1 MPFFA
6 LPISLYI
13 MFVIANA
20 GPLLLSSNIPG
31 FIILALSRKM
41 TVSSGACHPPP
52 PNILLGQLPNVFNI
66 LEISLIDNYIYIF

>member
-52 PNILLGQLPNVFNI
+52 NILLGQLPNVFNI
-66 LEISLIDNYIYIF
+66 LEISLIDNDIYIF